1 MYSEDNL
8 LDEYLLE
15 KWDIIEISLK
25 YIMQHDIR

>member
-15 KWDIIEISLK
+15 KWDIIKISLK